1 MAEEGTMSVFSLE
14 CPWSFKKS
22 DSDSPTL
29 LDCLSLPRLPLQLVL
44 QLGRGSVI
52 LSHGGAT
59 CVKSRKK
66 GGKAWAVFTGGNGGA
81 RAATVT
87 TVLCSAAKLL
97 RIKMQRGTY

>member
-1 MAEEGTMSVFSLE
+1 MSVFSLE

-52 LSHGGAT
+52 LSHGGAK
-59 CVKSRKK
+59 CGRGRKE
-66 GGKAWAVFTGGNGGA
+66 GKHGQCLQEEMEVPGPRLSQLFCAV
-81 RAATVT
+81 RQ
-87 TVLCSAAKLL
+87 SS
-97 RIKMQRGTY
+97 